1 MAGPQG
7 PIGPVGPQGATGASG
22 AAAPFRVLMSSGGTV
37 LMRSLPAAATLFGST
52 TGYIQS
58 ADLTNYTQVRL
69 YVNRMAG
76 TVAGA
81 RLLLRY
87 STVWGTIPSSF
98 ASLSAT
104 AGTEAQVDIAQPNAI
119 NASGWFN
126 LPAAAKTVVFLAPIT
141 SNGDGRADFEFG
153 SIVAEFR

>member
-1 MAGPQG
+1 
-7 PIGPVGPQGATGASG
+7 
-22 AAAPFRVLMSSGGTV
+22 MSSGGTV
-37 LMRSLPAAATLFGST
+37 TLRSMPAAATMFGAT

-58 ADLTNYTQVRL
+58 ADLSNFTQVRL

-81 RLLLRY
+81 RLMLRY

-119 NASGWFN
+119 NTSGWFN
-126 LPAAAKTVVFLAPIT
+126 LPAGAKTVVFLAPVT
-141 SNGDGRADFEFG
+141 SNGDGRVDFEFG
-153 SIVAEFR
+153 SIIAEFR

>member
-1 MAGPQG
+1 
-7 PIGPVGPQGATGASG
+7 
-22 AAAPFRVLMSSGGTV
+22 MSSGGTV
-37 LMRSLPAAATLFGST
+37 TMRGLPAAATMFGST
-52 TGYIQS
+52 TGYVQS
-58 ADLTNYTQVRL
+58 VDLSNCTQVRL
-69 YVNRMAG
+69 FVNRLAG
-76 TVAGA
+76 SVAGA

-119 NASGWFN
+119 NTSGWFN
-126 LPAAAKTVVFLAPIT
+126 LPAGAKTVVFVAPIT

-153 SIVAEFR
+153 NIVAEFR